1 MKADKTPRFL
11 PTLITLLLPITMFAV
26 LVALAAAP
34 AVALDGAELYRDCAA
49 CHGKDGGGVAD
60 GSVPA
65 IGGQPAAVIMRQLER
80 FRSGER
86 QDLRMRHFSDDQHL
100 EGAPALEAVARHIAA
115 LQRRTKATTG
125 AGNHL
130 TEGARDFAA
139 RCAGCHGANASAV
152 VALGV
157 PALAGQHAPYL
168 VRKLRDSAAPNGLGR
183 NHATLVVRLAPP
195 QIEGIADWL
204 SRLPPP
210 AP

>member
-1 MKADKTPRFL
+1 VTVNTFSLTSLTVVFLLFSVAAQADWDST
-11 PTLITLLLPITMFAV
+11 
-26 LVALAAAP
+26 
-34 AVALDGAELYRDCAA
+34 GAKLYRDCAA
-49 CHGKDGGGVAD
+49 CHGKDGGGVID

-65 IGGQPAAVIMRQLER
+65 IGGQPAEVIMRQLER

-130 TEGARDFAA
+130 TEGARDLAA

-183 NHATLVVRLAPP
+183 NHATLVARLAPP